1 VGHGVLE
8 GHGSGQQ
15 ERKLHGE
22 HAGAAGQIF
31 PPGAIATVGG
41 ITTRRCMV
49 PSCSIRVATTLISS
63 FCARP
68 VQQTT
73 GRPGQGPAKTP
84 VAPPCPG
91 CSFLPF
97 PACPGMRQPPGPSRG
112 RGFGGIAASL
122 PVPAIPG
129 DLRSPVQACRSL
141 PFSSPDKI
149 IMPVITIAVGDRRS
163 FVAGEQP
170 GPWGG
175 RRPCEPRQH
184 VHASRRAGRI
194 RRYDRPPRRQM
205 TTRTASRTGR
215 YGAGWPGRWAR
226 SWHAWRTGTP
236 ARLAAARM

>member
-1 VGHGVLE
+1 MARQASSSHRGPSLQRAV
-8 GHGSGQQ
+8 S
-15 ERKLHGE
+15 
-22 HAGAAGQIF
+22 
-31 PPGAIATVGG
+31 
-41 ITTRRCMV
+41 TTRRCMV

-97 PACPGMRQPPGPSRG
+97 PACPGMRQPSGPSRG
-112 RGFGGIAASL
+112 RGASGASRR
-122 PVPAIPG
+122 PYRYPRPRMICV
-129 DLRSPVQACRSL
+129 SPVQACRSL

-149 IMPVITIAVGDRRS
+149 IVPVITIAVGDRRS

-175 RRPCEPRQH
+175 RRPGEPRQH
-184 VHASRRAGRI
+184 VHASRKGAPDPPLGADICLSAGQMLTAQTRIFCTSAALCRVQAGR
-194 RRYDRPPRRQM
+194 Q
-205 TTRTASRTGR
+205 TRTCGCRRSSDEGRCLRAVRT
-215 YGAGWPGRWAR
+215 A
-226 SWHAWRTGTP
+226 
-236 ARLAAARM
+236 

>member
-8 GHGSGQQ
+8 GHGRGQQ
-15 ERKLHGE
+15 ERKLHSE

-41 ITTRRCMV
+41 ITTRRRMV

-97 PACPGMRQPPGPSRG
+97 PACPGMRQPSGPSRG
-112 RGFGGIAASL
+112 RGASGASRR
-122 PVPAIPG
+122 PYRYPRPRMICV
-129 DLRSPVQACRSL
+129 SPVQACRSL

-149 IMPVITIAVGDRRS
+149 IVPVITIAVGDRRS

-175 RRPCEPRQH
+175 RRPGEPRQH
-184 VHASRRAGRI
+184 VHASRKGAP
-194 RRYDRPPRRQM
+194 DPPKLLRQDW
-205 TTRTASRTGR
+205 SRKILFDLWG
-215 YGAGWPGRWAR
+215 
-226 SWHAWRTGTP
+226 
-236 ARLAAARM
+236 